1 MREIK
6 VTREINAPPDRVW
19 TVLTD
24 LEGAPDVISGIDAI
38 ERLDGGGAFRVGTKW
53 RETRTMFGR
62 QATEEMEVTAIDEGR
77 SYTVEADGH
86 GAHYTST
93 LTVEPAAA
101 GSRVVMGFGAEPQGA
116 LAKAMA
122 ATVGRLFQG
131 ATKKALARDLDD
143 IARAAEH

>member
-1 MREIK
+1 MQEIK
-6 VTREINAPPDRVW
+6 VTREIQAPPDRVW
-19 TVLTD
+19 MVVTD
-24 LEGAPDVISGIDAI
+24 LERAPEVISGIEKI
-38 ERLDGGGAFRVGTKW
+38 ERLDGGGDFGIGTKW

-62 QATEEMEVTAIDEGR
+62 QATEEMEVTALDEGR

-101 GSRVVMGFGAEPQGA
+101 GSRVVMTFGAEPQGK
-116 LAKAMA
+116 LATFMA

-131 ATKKALARDLDD
+131 ATKKALAKDLDD
-143 IARAAEH
+143 IAAAATG